1 MGNFNADP
9 NPLPEKMDLFYI
21 PNTLRRL
28 GRLAGKLFMHLPDD
42 GYPSERGAEAML
54 EQHLYP
60 EPPRS
65 IPGQQNF
72 GFDDMG
78 TYYEG

>member
-54 EQHLYP
+54 EQHLYLQ
-60 EPPRS
+60 PPL
-65 IPGQQNF
+65 P
-72 GFDDMG
+72 FDS
-78 TYYEG
+78 EGNWHNPDGI

>member
-9 NPLPEKMDLFYI
+9 NPLPEKMQLFWTPAI
-21 PNTLRRL
+21 VSRIGRGILRM
-28 GRLAGKLFMHLPDD
+28 FTMPES

-72 GFDDMG
+72 GFDS
-78 TYYEG
+78 EGRYFDV